1 MQPVSALYVVPF
13 LVFLYCWQRPKVG
26 PIALLWPSLYS
37 IHAIL
42 IVAGVPI
49 VFDKPWT
56 ALNMLIPIAGYGI
69 LCGLLGHVYSRYA
82 LKKLK
87 SAAHLQEDTNER

>member
-13 LVFLYCWQRPKVG
+13 LVFLYLWQRPIIS
-26 PIALLWPSLYS
+26 PLALLWPTLYA

-42 IVAGVPI
+42 VVADVPI
-49 VFDKPWT
+49 LFHKPWT

-69 LCGLLGHVYSRYA
+69 LFGLLGHVYSRYA

-87 SAAHLQEDTNER
+87 KAALD